1 MSFFGSLTGSDQRK
15 DLRAGANNAVASLNQ
30 GLREARGDL
39 STGYTGSTQQYD
51 AAHTQLQQ
59 SLGASTKALNR
70 GTDAAIAAFSPYSQ
84 AGGQANTMYGNALGL
99 NGLQAQ
105 KDFGANYASND
116 PFRAQNSGF
125 ATDDLMR
132 SLNARGLSGS
142 GYAASAV
149 ADQSLR
155 RGSQDYQNY
164 LTRLQGQQGQGFQ
177 AAGQVAG
184 YQANRG
190 NALAGLNTG
199 YGNSQAGIYGQQAG
213 ASTEYGNSLANL
225 NYGNGQQLAGIQT
238 GLANGLAGARTA
250 GVNNIIG
257 LGTTAA
263 KIALGIPPS
272 GGGGSGGG
280 ETLPWLNG
288 GRGGQATTFG

>member
-1 MSFFGSLTGSDQRK
+1 MGFFSSLTGSAQRK
-15 DLRAGANNAVASLNQ
+15 DLRAGAADAVASLNQ
-30 GLREARGDL
+30 GLRDARGDL
-39 STGYTGSTQQYD
+39 STGYTGASQQNNF
-51 AAHTQLQQ
+51 AHNQLGQ
-59 SLGASTKALNR
+59 SLGASTKAINS
-70 GTDAAIAAFSPYSQ
+70 GTNSAISALSPYSQ
-84 AGGQANTMYGNALGL
+84 AGGQANALYGNALGL

-105 KDFGANYASND
+105 KDFGANYAAND

-125 ATDDLMR
+125 ATEDLMR

-199 YGNSQAGIYGQQAG
+199 YGNAQANVYGQQAG

-238 GLANGLAGARTA
+238 GLANGIAGARTA

-257 LGTTAA
+257 LAGLAGKAFTGFNS
-263 KIALGIPPS
+263 LP
-272 GGGGSGGG
+272 SGGG

>member
-1 MSFFGSLTGSDQRK
+1 MGFFSSLTGSAQRK
-15 DLRAGANNAVASLNQ
+15 DLRAGAADAVASLNQ
-30 GLREARGDL
+30 GLRDARGDL
-39 STGYTGSTQQYD
+39 STGYTGASQQNNF
-51 AAHTQLQQ
+51 AHNQLGQ
-59 SLGASTKALNR
+59 SLGASTKAINS
-70 GTDAAIAAFSPYSQ
+70 GTNSAISALSPYSQ
-84 AGGQANTMYGNALGL
+84 AGGQANALYGNALGL

-105 KDFGANYASND
+105 KDFGANYAAND

-125 ATDDLMR
+125 ATEDLMR

-199 YGNSQAGIYGQQAG
+199 YGNAQANIYGQQAG

-238 GLANGLAGARTA
+238 GLANGIAGARTA

-257 LGTTAA
+257 LAGLAGKAFTGFNS
-263 KIALGIPPS
+263 LP
-272 GGGGSGGG
+272 SGGG

>member
-15 DLRAGANNAVASLNQ
+15 DLRTGANNAVTSLNQ
-30 GLREARGDL
+30 GLGEARTNL
-39 STGYTGSTQQYD
+39 NTGYTGATQQYD
-51 AAHTQLQQ
+51 LAHNTYGQTFNAAK
-59 SLGASTKALNR
+59 KAVNT
-70 GTDAAIAAFSPYSQ
+70 GTDSAVSALSPYTQ
-84 AGGQANTMYGNALGL
+84 AGGQANALYGNALGL

-105 KDFGANYASND
+105 KDFGANYAAND

-125 ATDDLMR
+125 ATDDIMR

-199 YGNSQAGIYGQQAG
+199 YGNAQANVYGQQAG

-225 NYGNGQQLAGIQT
+225 NYGNGQQIAGIQT
-238 GLANGLAGARTA
+238 GLANGIAGARSA

-257 LGTTAA
+257 LAGLAGKAFTGFNS
-263 KIALGIPPS
+263 LP
-272 GGGGSGGG
+272 SGGG